1 MAAAGEWVSMMRS
14 AVGGDGSWSGDDV
27 LGAH

>member
-1 MAAAGEWVSMMRS
+1 MAAAGEWVSMMS
-14 AVGGDGSWSGDDV
+14 SEVDEDGSWSGDDG

>member
-1 MAAAGEWVSMMRS
+1 MAAAGEWVSMVS
-14 AVGGDGSWSGDDV
+14 SEVDGDGSWSGDDV